1 VGNEVTEFEKL
12 LEESLKEIRSGSIT
26 KGVVAN
32 VANGNIII
40 DLGLK
45 YDGIMPYS
53 EYSDEAEHN
62 PENELKVG
70 QEIEAY
76 VVRVNDMDGTVLLSR
91 RKIEGMKMWEE
102 IDNWIESKKPVDVK
116 VIKDVGAGLIANKNG
131 IQVFIPASQL
141 AEKDARLEDYV
152 GRNLKVR
159 FLEVNKDRKR
169 VVASERVLAR
179 EARAEQEAAVW
190 AKIKEGEQ
198 LTGTVKQLEK
208 FGAFVDLGGVDG
220 LIHISEL
227 SWGRIKSPS
236 EVLSVGQPVTVYVLS
251 VDKENRKIALGYK
264 KAEDNPWNN
273 IEDKYHVGDVVEVKI
288 ERLVPFGAF
297 AQLEVGLEGLI
308 HISQIS
314 HKRVGTPA
322 EVLKVGQ
329 YVNAKI
335 MEIDTE
341 KKKIELSMK
350 ELEEPEIDLKE
361 KEETPTEKAT
371 EEVKTEAPVEE
382 KVVEEVKAETFA
394 EEKVVEEVK
403 AETPTEEKAV
413 EEVKTEEPTEEV
425 EENVSTDA
433 DEDEVKHY

>member
-1 VGNEVTEFEKL
+1 MGNEVMDFEKM

-26 KGVVAN
+26 KGVIAN
-32 VANGNIII
+32 VSNGNIII

-53 EYSDEAEHN
+53 EYTDELGVN
-62 PENELKVG
+62 PEDELKPG

-102 IDNWIESKKPVDVK
+102 IDQWIEEKKPVTVK
-116 VIKDVGAGLIANKNG
+116 VSKEVGAGLLANKNG

-141 AEKDARLEDYV
+141 AEKNVDLKEYV
-152 GRNLKVR
+152 GRSLTVR
-159 FLEVNKDRKR
+159 LLEVNKERRR
-169 VVASERVLAR
+169 VVASERVIAR
-179 EARAEQEAAVW
+179 EARTEKENAVW
-190 AKIKEGEQ
+190 ANLKEGQEIK
-198 LTGTVKQLEK
+198 GTVKQIEK
-208 FGAFVDLGGVDG
+208 FGAFIDLGGVDG
-220 LIHISEL
+220 LVHVSEL
-227 SWGRIKSPS
+227 SWGRIKSPAD
-236 EVLSVGQPVTVYVLS
+236 VLSVGQVVNVYVLS
-251 VDKENRKIALGYK
+251 LDRENKKISLGYR

-273 IEDKYHVGDVVEVKI
+273 IEEKYKVGDVVEVKI

-297 AQLEVGLEGLI
+297 AQIELGLEGLI

-314 HKRVGTPA
+314 HKRVGNPS

-350 ELEEPEIDLKE
+350 ELEEPEIDLKADVKTE
-361 KEETPTEKAT
+361 PVKEEKA
-371 EEVKTEAPVEE
+371 EEVKVEE
-382 KVVEEVKAETFA
+382 
-394 EEKVVEEVK
+394 
-403 AETPTEEKAV
+403 
-413 EEVKTEEPTEEV
+413 
-425 EENVSTDA
+425 
-433 DEDEVKHY
+433 

>member
-1 VGNEVTEFEKL
+1 MGKEVTEFEKM

-32 VANGNIII
+32 VANGDIII

-53 EYSDEAEHN
+53 EYSDEADHD
-62 PENELKVG
+62 PEKELKVG
-70 QEIEAY
+70 QEIEAF

-91 RKIEGMKMWEE
+91 RKIEGMKMWED
-102 IDNWIESKKPVDVK
+102 IDKWIEDKKNVEVK
-116 VIKDVGAGLIANKNG
+116 VTKEVGAGLLANKNG

-141 AEKDARLEDYV
+141 AEKDARLGDYV
-152 GRNLKVR
+152 DRTLKVR
-159 FLEVNKDRKR
+159 FLEVNKDRKK
-169 VVASERVLAR
+169 VVASERVIAR
-179 EARAEQEAAVW
+179 EEKAEKQAAAW
-190 AKIKEGEQ
+190 EKIKEGAELQ
-198 LTGTVKQLEK
+198 GTVKQIEK

-236 EVLSVGQPVTVYVLS
+236 EVLSVGQIVNVYVLS
-251 VDKENRKIALGYK
+251 VDTEKKKISLGYRR
-264 KAEDNPWNN
+264 AADNPWNN
-273 IEDKYHVGDVVEVKI
+273 INEKYHVGDVVEVKI

-297 AQLEVGLEGLI
+297 AQIEVGLEGLI

-335 MEIDTE
+335 MEIDVE

-350 ELEEPEIDLKE
+350 ELEEPEIDLK
-361 KEETPTEKAT
+361 A
-371 EEVKTEAPVEE
+371 EEVKEE
-382 KVVEEVKAETFA
+382 PKAEGAKEEVTIK
-394 EEKVVEEVK
+394 
-403 AETPTEEKAV
+403 
-413 EEVKTEEPTEEV
+413 
-425 EENVSTDA
+425 
-433 DEDEVKHY
+433 

>member
-1 VGNEVTEFEKL
+1 VGKEVMDFEKM

-26 KGVVAN
+26 KGVIAN
-32 VANGNIII
+32 VSNGNIII

-53 EYSDEAEHN
+53 EYTDELNVN
-62 PENELKVG
+62 PENEVKPG

-102 IDNWIESKKPVDVK
+102 IDQWIEAKKPINVK
-116 VIKDVGAGLIANKNG
+116 VTKEVGAGLLANKNG

-141 AEKDARLEDYV
+141 AEKNVDLKEYV
-152 GRNLKVR
+152 GRNLTVR
-159 FLEVNKDRKR
+159 MLEVNKDRRR
-169 VVASERVLAR
+169 VVASERVIAR
-179 EARAEQEAAVW
+179 EARTEKENAVW
-190 AKIKEGEQ
+190 ATLAEGQE
-198 LTGTVKQLEK
+198 LKGTVKQIEK
-208 FGAFVDLGGVDG
+208 FGAFIDLGGVDG
-220 LIHISEL
+220 LVHVSEL
-227 SWGRIKSPS
+227 SWGRIKSPAD
-236 EVLSVGQPVTVYVLS
+236 VLSVGQVVNVYVLGL
-251 VDKENRKIALGYK
+251 DKEKRKISLGYR

-273 IEDKYHVGDVVEVKI
+273 IESKYNVGDSVEVKI

-297 AQLEVGLEGLI
+297 AQIELGLEGLI

-314 HKRVGTPA
+314 HKRVGNPS

-350 ELEEPEIDLKE
+350 ELEEPEIDLKAE
-361 KEETPTEKAT
+361 TKTEAVEEEKA
-371 EEVKTEAPVEE
+371 EEVKVEE
-382 KVVEEVKAETFA
+382 
-394 EEKVVEEVK
+394 
-403 AETPTEEKAV
+403 
-413 EEVKTEEPTEEV
+413 
-425 EENVSTDA
+425 
-433 DEDEVKHY
+433 

>member
-1 VGNEVTEFEKL
+1 MGKEVTEFEKM

-53 EYSDEAEHN
+53 EYSDEADHD
-62 PENELKVG
+62 PEKELKVG
-70 QEIEAY
+70 QEIEAF

-91 RKIEGMKMWEE
+91 RKIEGMKMWED
-102 IDNWIESKKPVDVK
+102 IDKWIEDKKTVEVK
-116 VIKDVGAGLIANKNG
+116 VTKEVGAGLLANKNG

-152 GRNLKVR
+152 GRTLKVR
-159 FLEVNKDRKR
+159 FLEVNKDRKK
-169 VVASERVLAR
+169 VVASERVIAR
-179 EARAEQEAAVW
+179 EEKAEKQAAAW
-190 AKIKEGEQ
+190 EKIKEGAELQ
-198 LTGTVKQLEK
+198 GTVKQIEK
-208 FGAFVDLGGVDG
+208 FGVFVDLGGVDG

-236 EVLSVGQPVTVYVLS
+236 EVLSVGQVVNVYVLS
-251 VDKENRKIALGYK
+251 VDTEKKKISLGYRR
-264 KAEDNPWNN
+264 AADNPWNN
-273 IEDKYHVGDVVEVKI
+273 INEKYHVGDVVEVKI

-297 AQLEVGLEGLI
+297 AQIEVGLEGLI

-335 MEIDTE
+335 MEIDVE

-350 ELEEPEIDLKE
+350 ELEEPEIDLK
-361 KEETPTEKAT
+361 A
-371 EEVKTEAPVEE
+371 EEVKEEPKAEAA
-382 KVVEEVKAETFA
+382 KEEVAIK
-394 EEKVVEEVK
+394 
-403 AETPTEEKAV
+403 
-413 EEVKTEEPTEEV
+413 
-425 EENVSTDA
+425 
-433 DEDEVKHY
+433 

>member
-1 VGNEVTEFEKL
+1 MDFEKM

-26 KGVVAN
+26 KGVIAN

-53 EYSDEAEHN
+53 EYSDEIDSN
-62 PENELKVG
+62 PEKELKVG
-70 QEIEAY
+70 QEMEAF

-102 IDNWIESKKPVDVK
+102 IDNWVENKKPVSVK
-116 VIKDVGAGLIANKNG
+116 VTREVGAGLLANKNG

-152 GRNLKVR
+152 GRNMTVR

-169 VVASERVLAR
+169 VVASERVIAR
-179 EARAEQEAAVW
+179 EAKAQQQAEAWKNIV
-190 AKIKEGEQ
+190 EGAE
-198 LTGTVKQLEK
+198 LKGTVKQLEK

-220 LIHISEL
+220 LVHISEL

-236 EVLSVGQPVTVYVLS
+236 EVLSVGQVVNVYVLS
-251 VDKENRKIALGYK
+251 VDSEKKKISLGYR

-273 IEDKYHVGDVVEVKI
+273 IEAKYNVGDTVEVKI

-297 AQLEVGLEGLI
+297 AQIEVGLEGLI

-314 HKRVGTPA
+314 HKRIGTPA
-322 EVLKVGQ
+322 EALKVGQ

-335 MEIDTE
+335 MEIDME
-341 KKKIELSMK
+341 KKKVELSMK
-350 ELEEPEIDLKE
+350 ELEEPEIDLKA
-361 KEETPTEKAT
+361 ET
-371 EEVKTEAPVEE
+371 KTEA
-382 KVVEEVKAETFA
+382 VEEVKAEEA
-394 EEKVVEEVK
+394 KVEE
-403 AETPTEEKAV
+403 
-413 EEVKTEEPTEEV
+413 
-425 EENVSTDA
+425 
-433 DEDEVKHY
+433 

>member
-1 VGNEVTEFEKL
+1 MGNEVMDFEKM

-26 KGVVAN
+26 KGVVES

-53 EYSDEAEHN
+53 EYSDEVDSN
-62 PENELKVG
+62 PEKEVKAG
-70 QEIEAY
+70 DEMEAF

-102 IDNWIESKKPVDVK
+102 IDSFVESKKAVTVK
-116 VIKDVGAGLIANKNG
+116 VTKEVGAGLLANKNG

-141 AEKDARLEDYV
+141 AERDARLEDYV
-152 GRNLKVR
+152 GRNITVR
-159 FLEVNKDRKR
+159 FLEVNKDRKK

-179 EARAEQEAAVW
+179 EAKAQKEAEAW
-190 AKIKEGEQ
+190 ANIKEGAELQ
-198 LTGTVKQLEK
+198 GTVKQIEK
-208 FGAFVDLGGVDG
+208 FGAFIDLGGVDG
-220 LIHISEL
+220 LVHVSEL

-236 EVLSVGQPVTVYVLS
+236 EVLSVGQVVNVYVLS
-251 VDKENRKIALGYK
+251 VDEEKKKISLGYRR
-264 KAEDNPWNN
+264 AQDNPWNN
-273 IEDKYHVGDVVEVKI
+273 INEKYNVGDTVEVKI

-297 AQLEVGLEGLI
+297 AQIEIGLEGLI

-335 MEIDTE
+335 MEIDLE

-350 ELEEPEIDLKE
+350 ELEEPAIELE
-361 KEETPTEKAT
+361 EKAT
-371 EEVKTEAPVEE
+371 PVTKEEIAEKVKEEVKETTEA
-382 KVVEEVKAETFA
+382 
-394 EEKVVEEVK
+394 
-403 AETPTEEKAV
+403 
-413 EEVKTEEPTEEV
+413 
-425 EENVSTDA
+425 
-433 DEDEVKHY
+433 

>member
-1 VGNEVTEFEKL
+1 MGNEVTEFEKL

-26 KGVVAN
+26 KGVIAN

-53 EYSDEAEHN
+53 EYSDESIHN
-62 PENELKVG
+62 PEEELKIG
-70 QEIEAY
+70 QEIEAF

-91 RKIEGMKMWEE
+91 RKVDGMKMWEE

-116 VIKDVGAGLIANKNG
+116 VVKDVGAGLLANKNG

-141 AEKDARLEDYV
+141 AEKDAKLEDYV
-152 GRNLKVR
+152 GRSLKVR

-169 VVASERVLAR
+169 VVASERVLVR
-179 EARAEQEAAVW
+179 EAKAEQEAAIW
-190 AKIKEGEQ
+190 ASIKEGDE

-227 SWGRIKSPS
+227 SWGRITSPS
-236 EVLSVGQPVTVYVLS
+236 EVLTVGQPITVYVLS

-273 IEDKYHVGDVVEVKI
+273 IEGKYHVGDVVEVKI

-361 KEETPTEKAT
+361 KEVKAETPIEDKVTEETKAEVATEK
-371 EEVKTEAPVEE
+371 VEE
-382 KVVEEVKAETFA
+382 KVVDEVKAEEPT
-394 EEKVVEEVK
+394 EKV
-403 AETPTEEKAV
+403 EEKAV
-413 EEVKTEEPTEEV
+413 EEAKAEEPTEEV